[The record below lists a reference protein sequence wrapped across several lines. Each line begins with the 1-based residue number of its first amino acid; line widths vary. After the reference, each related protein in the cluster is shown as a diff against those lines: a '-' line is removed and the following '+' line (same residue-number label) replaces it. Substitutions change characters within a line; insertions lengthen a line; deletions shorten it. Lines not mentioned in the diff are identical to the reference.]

1 MDQADEGM
9 PITEAWEE
17 HRRYLRDLAFRMLGN
32 ISDAEDMVQ
41 EAFVRLVR
49 ADVGAID
56 DVRGWLVVVVSR
68 LCLDHLGSAR
78 VRREQLPGAHI
89 EADPAGPPASVDP
102 ADRVTLDEHVGLAL
116 LVVLQQLSPAERAA
130 FVLHDVFQFEFTEVA
145 DIVGRT
151 PAACRQLATRARRRI
166 ESQTDPARFRIEPAE
181 QRRVAERFMAACAG
195 GDLHALME
203 LLDDDVAG
211 QADLGPDIPS
221 PVVRGRERVAARL
234 QALFGPASGVVFVS
248 QPVNGEAG
256 VLAFV
261 DQRLR
266 AVIIMRTKDERIVH
280 FHAIAEPRQLALLE
294 GQLGLVR

>member
-1 MDQADEGM
+1 MDQPDEGL

-17 HRRYLRDLAFRMLGN
+17 HRRYVRDLAFRMLGN
-32 ISDAEDMVQ
+32 INDAEDMVQ
-41 EAFVRLVR
+41 EAFVRLMR
-49 ADVGAID
+49 SDVDAID

-68 LCLDHLGSAR
+68 LCLDHLRSAR
-78 VRREQLPGAHI
+78 VRREQLPGADI
-89 EADPAGPPASVDP
+89 EADPGGPPVSVDP
-102 ADRVTLDEHVGLAL
+102 ADRVTLDEHVSLAL

-145 DIVGRT
+145 RIVGRT

-166 ESQTDPARFRIEPAE
+166 ESQTDPVRFLVDPAE

-195 GDLHALME
+195 GDLQALMA

-211 QADLGPDIPS
+211 QADLGPGVPS
-221 PVVRGRERVAARL
+221 PVIAGRERVASRL

-248 QPVNGEAG
+248 QPVNGETG

-261 DQRLR
+261 EQRLR
-266 AVIIMRTKDERIVH
+266 AVITMRTKGERIVH
-280 FHAIAEPRQLALLE
+280 FHAIAEPQQLALLE
-294 GQLGLVR
+294 TQLALVR